1 MLGLSLQDRIVNNQL
16 QSITDVTDAIV
27 QIQNLVDQLAKLVDQ
42 RDFEM
47 EVSPDALEMETSTES
62 KKTG

>member
-1 MLGLSLQDRIVNNQL
+1 MIG
-16 QSITDVTDAIV
+16 VTDAIV